1 MKRELSDRNRF
12 VLLTLV
18 QKRNGMIY
26 TEESVKMSLDITSE
40 ISSINKEDNLCGKNG
55 PSMSYTLDTESQ
67 ILGSM
72 DFVKIM

>member
-1 MKRELSDRNRF
+1 
-12 VLLTLV
+12 
-18 QKRNGMIY
+18 MIN

-40 ISSINKEDNLCGKNG
+40 ISSLNKEDNLCGKNG